1 MNELSIRLC
10 THEDLNLLA
19 ELNKQLIEDEQH
31 DNKMNV
37 EQLKERMTA
46 FLNTDYHAY
55 KLAIDLCL

>member
-10 THEDLNLLA
+10 THEDLDLLA

-37 EQLKERMTA
+37 EQPKERMTA
-46 FLNTDYHAY
+46 FLSTDYHAY
-55 KLAIDLCL
+55 KLAIDLCF